1 MFLFDKLC
9 KENEWT
15 LIQNLA
21 QKKTKTDHPPKHL
34 FSAQEI
40 DPLTAKV
47 RAKKPPSPGREWIW
61 FDRLWDPTVRIPS
74 LISVLMENYLSMI
87 CIISLE
93 KKSYKFHSNAIYKPS
108 NLNERVYSIGKE
120 IITLFFKG
128 TWNQVQFLNSS
139 RLCKIFKKS
148 FLKFSSS
155 AFTIISWNRKTLDV
169 VYITGRFS
177 REVIKSMVVFFGT
190 NWQHTV
196 VLW

>member
-1 MFLFDKLC
+1 MDI
-9 KENEWT
+9 N
-15 LIQNLA
+15 
-21 QKKTKTDHPPKHL
+21 TK
-34 FSAQEI
+34 FG
-40 DPLTAKV
+40 
-47 RAKKPPSPGREWIW
+47 AKKKKRQTIPRNICSAPRKLTHLRQRCARKNRPRQVVNEEW

-120 IITLFFKG
+120 IIKLFFKG

-148 FLKFSSS
+148 FLKFSLS